1 MEIERRLKKDNDHI
15 SFLLK
20 EIEHAKLVK
29 RKKGSE
35 VKINL
40 KKGEKSTILTPVCV
54 KKEQSSSK

>member
-1 MEIERRLKKDNDHI
+1 MENERRTKKINDHI
-15 SFLLK
+15 SYLLE

-40 KKGEKSTILTPVCV
+40 KKGREVNNIDSSVCEKRAV
-54 KKEQSSSK
+54 EQ